1 MAEEFIKVPIES
13 QFLFSHLILLFHA
26 MNFGE
31 KKIWFGLKAIFFM
44 NF

>member
-31 KKIWFGLKAIFFM
+31 KKKLIWIKSDFFK
-44 NF
+44 